1 MNQNIVVSNIRI
13 PENEW
18 RQIKIMAAELGMSV
32 NQFLREII
40 NQTILKKQ
48 FISLNKKKLAP
59 IWRVYQLAKKK
70 GKAKKLSLED
80 QIVYEENQ

>member
-1 MNQNIVVSNIRI
+1 MNQNIVVSNIRV

-18 RQIKIMAAELGMSV
+18 KQIKIMATELGMSV

-48 FISLNKKKLAP
+48 FIPLNKKKLAP
-59 IWRVYQLAKKK
+59 IWKVYQLAKKK
-70 GKAKKLSLED
+70 DKDKKLSLED
-80 QIVYEENQ
+80 EIIYEENQ